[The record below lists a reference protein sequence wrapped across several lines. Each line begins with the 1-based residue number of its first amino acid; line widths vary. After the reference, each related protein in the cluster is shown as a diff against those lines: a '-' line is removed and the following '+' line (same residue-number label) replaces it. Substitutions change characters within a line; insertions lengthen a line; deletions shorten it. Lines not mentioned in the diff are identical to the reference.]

1 MRLWSLHPRYLD
13 RQGLTACWREGL
25 LAQAVIDR
33 AAGAYSR
40 HPQLQRFRG
49 CSDPLAA
56 LGEYLR
62 GVVDEADARGYRFDR
77 DKIRRSGPVSAIPVT
92 DGQVAHEWRR
102 LSAKLQA
109 RSPQWY
115 ERFADV
121 TVAEVHPIFTVV
133 PGAVESWERAA
144 SLGLA
149 GAVPDAVERR

>member
-33 AAGAYSR
+33 AGAYSR

-56 LGEYLR
+56 LGEYLH
-62 GVVDEADARGYRFDR
+62 GVVDEGDARGYRFGR
-77 DKIRRSGPVSAIPVT
+77 DKIQRSGPVSPIPVT
-92 DGQVAHEWRR
+92 DGQVAYEWRW
-102 LSAKLQA
+102 LSAKLQS

-115 ERFADV
+115 ERFANLQ
-121 TVAEVHPIFTVV
+121 VAEVHPVFTVIS
-133 PGAVESWERAA
+133 GAVEPWERTAP
-144 SLGLA
+144 LELA
-149 GAVPDAVERR
+149 GAAPDAVERR